1 VINHT
6 LVMTKRTRTPQEKK
20 ELSYARDGR
29 NLRAESRARAHKAI
43 SRRKAKANRAFRRGE
58 KLATSAATAPDVD
71 DVFVARISR
80 RSWQKIPDVSL
91 GTYVARL
98 LDRREQRGMSPVHKQ
113 SRTLAAGMRRDRRE
127 IDLWLGGLYHSRT
140 SAASRI
146 RAAADAA
153 ESGA

>member
-1 VINHT
+1 
-6 LVMTKRTRTPQEKK
+6 MTKRTRTPQEKK

-43 SRRKAKANRAFRRGE
+43 SRRKAKANRAFRREE
-58 KLATSAATAPDVD
+58 KLATSAATAPGVD

-80 RSWQKIPDVSL
+80 RSWKKIPDLSL

-98 LDRREQRGMSPVHKQ
+98 LDQREQRGMSPVHKQ
-113 SRTLAAGMRRDRRE
+113 SRTLASGIRRDRRE
-127 IDLWLGGLYHSRT
+127 VDLWLGGRYHGRNAT
-140 SAASRI
+140 AARI

-153 ESGA
+153 GSDANGA

>member
-1 VINHT
+1 
-6 LVMTKRTRTPQEKK
+6 MTKRTRTPQEKK

-29 NLRAESRARAHKAI
+29 NLRAESRSKAHKAI
-43 SRRKAKANRAFRRGE
+43 SRRKAKANRAFRREE
-58 KLATSAATAPDVD
+58 KLATSAATAPGVD

-80 RSWQKIPDVSL
+80 RSWKKMPDVSL

-113 SRTLAAGMRRDRRE
+113 SRTLASGLRRDRRD
-127 IDLWLGGLYHSRT
+127 IGLWLGGLVYGRT

-153 ESGA
+153 QPGANA